1 MTDTKFRVFT
11 VAQFRIGIWLDEMGI
26 EVEDI
31 AAMEIVALDTVKV
44 SNMVGQWMLVRW
56 AGDHAEI
63 LDGDPGG

>member
-1 MTDTKFRVFT
+1 MTETKFRAFT
-11 VAQFRIGIWLDEMGI
+11 VAQFKTGIWLDEMGI

-44 SNMVGQWMLVRW
+44 TNMVGQWMLVRW
-56 AGDHAEI
+56 ADDHAEI

>member
-1 MTDTKFRVFT
+1 MTDTKFRAFT
-11 VAQFRIGIWLDEMGI
+11 VAQFKIGIWLDEMGI

-56 AGDHAEI
+56 ADDHAEI
-63 LDGDPGG
+63 LDG